1 MEQYSSTG
9 RPNDLYALQRAPSIY
24 QYEYR
29 EKNIYYAVSFAT
41 NREKANEQNKWNGGS
56 A

>member
-1 MEQYSSTG
+1 M
-9 RPNDLYALQRAPSIY
+9 IY
-24 QYEYR
+24 MRYR
-29 EKNIYYAVSFAT
+29 EHQASISMKTANKNIYYAVSFAT